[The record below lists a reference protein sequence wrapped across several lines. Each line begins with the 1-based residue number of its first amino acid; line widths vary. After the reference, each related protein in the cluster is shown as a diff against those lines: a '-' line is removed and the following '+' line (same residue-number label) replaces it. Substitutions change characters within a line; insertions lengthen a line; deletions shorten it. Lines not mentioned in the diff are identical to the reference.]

1 MCLWV
6 TASTRVWVCLCS
18 WGFSMYVSNSGCW
31 ETKLHPRDLKQIWR
45 RPGPQKPRDPPRVWQ
60 PKEVHHRDFLLLF
73 LLLVLLLLNISVS
86 DRLIFILKHLPS
98 LLIAADL
105 LNAFPLQI
113 SLFYLLKQ
121 AICSS
126 PALQDWVGLML
137 LHKHWKG
144 GLQRLRVF
152 FNKII

>member
-1 MCLWV
+1 MQPQGTELGD
-6 TASTRVWVCLCS
+6 RK
-18 WGFSMYVSNSGCW
+18 G
-31 ETKLHPRDLKQIWR
+31 EKRKKLGRKLTEEDGKKR
-45 RPGPQKPRDPPRVWQ
+45 KVWQ

-73 LLLVLLLLNISVS
+73 LLLVLFLLNISVS
-86 DRLIFILKHLPS
+86 DRLIFIPKHLPS
-98 LLIAADL
+98 LFIAADL

-144 GLQRLRVF
+144 GLQRLRGF
-152 FNKII
+152 FPIKSFKCTKSGVSCMNNYILAYVRI